1 MRDTAAL
8 EGTQF
13 SSSRAYVA
21 SMQENW
27 RTIAT
32 ALGAALA
39 PYALTPAVVA
49 SGAGSAG
56 VSPLYARGDHSHQ
69 LTFPRSILSGG
80 GKRSPSRSTG
90 RP

>member
-1 MRDTAAL
+1 MGKFLVRLTVQGGLLNGIPTPTLTDDTTALGNSGPGGMRDTAAL

-39 PYALTPAVVA
+39 LCA
-49 SGAGSAG
+49 
-56 VSPLYARGDHSHQ
+56 
-69 LTFPRSILSGG
+69 
-80 GKRSPSRSTG
+80 
-90 RP
+90 